1 MGKTIC
7 AAAKIPGKKSNHSAR
22 RTAITTLVFAGVE
35 PNVVQQLSGH
45 IQSINN
51 YNSPS
56 MEQQKTMNSIIAQFT
71 SENDNPMNE
80 EGINNETTIKRDSQE
95 MVENILN
102 EITS

>member
-1 MGKTIC
+1 MLESPMLYSSYRDIY
-7 AAAKIPGKKSNHSAR
+7 R
-22 RTAITTLVFAGVE
+22 
-35 PNVVQQLSGH
+35 
-45 IQSINN
+45 INN
-51 YNSPS
+51 YNSAS

-80 EGINNETTIKRDSQE
+80 EVINNETTIKRDSQE